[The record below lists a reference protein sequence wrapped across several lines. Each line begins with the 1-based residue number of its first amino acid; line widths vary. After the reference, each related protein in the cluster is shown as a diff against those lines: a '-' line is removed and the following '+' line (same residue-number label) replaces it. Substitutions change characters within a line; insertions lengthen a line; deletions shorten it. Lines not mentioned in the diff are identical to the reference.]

1 MNRRRSMAFYV
12 ECLLLTVF
20 LLALTAVLA
29 QLFSA
34 ARAQALEA
42 RRLTDVQRLAQDVS
56 EAFYAAGDEAEF
68 CRLAGL
74 SDAGGEVLRTGPS
87 GDEYR
92 LLLALTAEP
101 RSAGRLVTLR
111 LEAHTAGGESVCS
124 LEFERYWPDRPAGKE
139 SA

>member
-42 RRLTDVQRLAQDVS
+42 RRLTDAQRLAQDVS
-56 EAFYAAGDEAEF
+56 EEWYAASDEADF
-68 CRLAGL
+68 CQMVGV
-74 SDAGGEVLRTGPS
+74 DGDGGEVTRTGPS
-87 GDEYR
+87 GQEYT
-92 LLLALTAEP
+92 LHLYTTQEP
-101 RSAGRLVTLR
+101 AGQGRIVTLC
-111 LEAHTAGGESVCS
+111 LEVLAANGDSVCS
-124 LEFERYWPDRPAGKE
+124 LEFVRYWPE
-139 SA
+139 